1 MIRPVEKRGNGRHG
15 TMMSENGQ
23 IGTESGGAGSF
34 QHHVVTLGTAGGPRF
49 WKGAT
54 RTGIATAVVVDDG
67 FYLVD
72 CGHGVGRQI
81 ERAGLDLGALK
92 GVFITHLHSD
102 HTVDLNSVALFGLYE
117 LQHRLGRPVPIYGPG
132 DRGVL
137 PPVSPLAAQ
146 APQPLA
152 PHSPTPGTVE
162 MFTRLMEAYATDL
175 NDRIIDSLRPSP
187 MDLFAPRDIAI
198 PVEAGFHPNDNP
210 VPVIEPFEV
219 FRDDQVV
226 VTATLVQHPPIAP
239 AFAFRFETAH
249 GSVCISGDTTYTPNM
264 VRLSRGAGL
273 VLHEA
278 LDFEYIEAMYQ
289 GRTDETSRASLEH
302 HYKSHTSL
310 QDAVRVGR
318 EAGARRLALHHLV
331 PGMDR
336 SDAWDA
342 GAQDFPGEFLVPDDL
357 DVIPFGT

>member
-1 MIRPVEKRGNGRHG
+1 MSGTGRNPSPGAQAEG
-15 TMMSENGQ
+15 T
-23 IGTESGGAGSF
+23 

-49 WKGAT
+49 WRGAT

-81 ERAGLDLGALK
+81 ERAGLDMGSLK

-102 HTVDLNSVALFGLYE
+102 HTVDLNTLALFGLFE
-117 LQHRLGRPVPIYGPG
+117 LQHRIGRPVPILGPG

-137 PPVSPLAAQ
+137 PPVSPRATV
-146 APQPLA
+146 APRPLA
-152 PHSPTPGTVE
+152 PHSPTPGIVE
-162 MFTRLMEAYATDL
+162 MFTRLMEAHATDL
-175 NDRIIDSLRPSP
+175 NDRIIDALRPSP
-187 MDLFAPRDIAI
+187 LELFAPQDIEI
-198 PVEAGFHPNDNP
+198 PAEVGFHANENP
-210 VPVIEPFEV
+210 VPDMDPFEIY
-219 FRDDQVV
+219 RDDQVSV
-226 VTATLVQHPPIAP
+226 SATLVQHPPIAP
-239 AFAFRFETAH
+239 AFAFRFDTAQ

-264 VRLSRGAGL
+264 VALSQGAGL

-278 LDFEYIEAMYQ
+278 LDFDFIEAMYA
-289 GRTDETSRASLEH
+289 GKADETSQASLEH

-331 PGMDR
+331 PGMDQTNV
-336 SDAWDA
+336 WNA
-342 GAQDFPGEFLVPDDL
+342 GHTDFEGEFMVPDDL
-357 DVIPFGT
+357 DVIPISR